1 MLKKLIIVAIVAIVS
16 TVQGQSYCANQ
27 ALRCRTQC
35 ADRPCSE
42 ACGIRENACNG
53 SNLWVPECPKAPAV
67 RFSPEMVEAVK
78 FSVRSEIGAS
88 NVQAKKCKAPCNNQF
103 IVCDE
108 IATTP
113 EQAQDCLIRKQACTA
128 SNSCTWVP
136 LCPAK

>member
-1 MLKKLIIVAIVAIVS
+1 MLKKLIIVALVAIVS
-16 TVQGQSYCANQ
+16 TVQGQDYCSNQ

-42 ACGIRENACNG
+42 ACGIREQACNG
-53 SNLWVPECPKAPAV
+53 SKIWVPECPKAAKV
-67 RFSPEMVEAVK
+67 RFSPEMVAAVK
-78 FSVRSEIGAS
+78 TSVKKNM
-88 NVQAKKCKAPCNNQF
+88 NVQANSKCKVVCNNQF
-103 IVCDE
+103 IICDE

-128 SNSCTWVP
+128 SGSCTWVP